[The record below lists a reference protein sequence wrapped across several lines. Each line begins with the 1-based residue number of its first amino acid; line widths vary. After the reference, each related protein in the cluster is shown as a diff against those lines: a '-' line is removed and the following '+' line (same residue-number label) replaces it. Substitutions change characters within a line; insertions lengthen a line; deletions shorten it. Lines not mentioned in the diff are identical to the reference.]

1 MASRIAIS
9 SLRAAAR
16 PRAVSAIPLHFRA
29 MASSSNPPPPS
40 ERASEIINKLPE
52 SPNLITK
59 AGTAVLGTGVV
70 AAAISSELYVVN
82 EETILLVG
90 SLIFLTLVARAIRQ
104 PYSDWA
110 DAQVARIK
118 GVLDSARA
126 DHTQA
131 VKDRIDNV
139 AQMKDVVALT
149 QSLFALSKE
158 TAVLESE
165 AFVQKQKTALA
176 AEVKSVLDSWVRYE
190 QQVKENEQAELAKSV
205 IDKVSAAIKDEKT
218 QKEILLGAVAEI
230 ELLVKSKSI

>member
-1 MASRIAIS
+1 MASRVAIS

-16 PRAVSAIPLHFRA
+16 PRAVAALPVQLRA
-29 MASSSNPPPPS
+29 MSSNPPPPS

-70 AAAISSELYVVN
+70 AAALSSELYVVN
-82 EETILLVG
+82 EETVLFVG

-110 DAQVARIK
+110 DAQVAKIK

-131 VKDRIDNV
+131 VKDRIDDV
-139 AQMKDVVALT
+139 AQMKDVVSLT
-149 QSLFALSKE
+149 KGLYALSKE

-165 AFVQKQKTALA
+165 AFVQKQKTSVA
-176 AEVKSVLDSWVRYE
+176 AEVKAVLDSWVRYE
-190 QQVKENEQAELAKSV
+190 QQVKENEQAELAKTV
-205 IDKVSAAIKDEKT
+205 MDKVSAALKDEKT

-230 ELLVKSKSI
+230 EALVKSKTI